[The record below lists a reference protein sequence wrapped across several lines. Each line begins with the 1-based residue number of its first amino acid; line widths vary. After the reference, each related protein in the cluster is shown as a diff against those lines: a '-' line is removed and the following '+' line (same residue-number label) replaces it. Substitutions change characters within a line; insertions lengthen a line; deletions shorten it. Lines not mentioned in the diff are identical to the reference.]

1 MRRFHQRPAGED
13 EQERRQE
20 GEPGHQRGGHGTGD
34 KRLIRPEDLKHVGAD
49 EPDEGDDHD
58 QRTRGGFTKRQAVDH
73 LRRRQPS
80 IVTDRALIDIR
91 QHRVGAAKGQQRG
104 LGEEP
109 GHLGQRA
116 FPAEQCGEHGHGQCP
131 QDRTDHG
138 QARQFP
144 AAETGVSGGWGVIVD
159 HGRTEGLLRR
169 AVATGPEFFR
179 RQASTEKADD
189 RRAEHD
195 QRKRHIEHEDGHE
208 GRGGDAP

>member
-1 MRRFHQRPAGED
+1 M
-13 EQERRQE
+13 
-20 GEPGHQRGGHGTGD
+20 
-34 KRLIRPEDLKHVGAD
+34 HVGAD
-49 EPDEGDDHD
+49 KTDEGDNHD
-58 QRTRGGFTKRQAVDH
+58 QRTWRGFTERQAVDH

-80 IVTDRALIDIR
+80 VVADRALVDVR

-138 QARQFP
+138 QTRQFP
-144 AAETGVSGGWGVIVD
+144 ATEAGVSGGWGVVVD
-159 HGRTEGLLRR
+159 HCRAVGAFRS

-179 RQASTEKADD
+179 CQSPAEITDD